1 MTMETNMKR
10 EWRDMIENYI
20 PDDCTTIDIVEDCG
34 VIALA
39 ISYVEGRHMN
49 DLQVFVGTNY
59 YEVFEKSGYL
69 ESFLSYVDD
78 YELEQYTD
86 EQVRLIKQAQEDV
99 FGKEKK

>member
-1 MTMETNMKR
+1 MLKNQ
-10 EWRDMIENYI
+10 WRKMIENYI

-49 DLQVFVGTNY
+49 DLRVFVGTDY
-59 YEVFEKSGYL
+59 YDVFEKSGYL

-78 YELEQYTD
+78 EYELEYYTD
-86 EQVRLIKQAQEDV
+86 EEIRLIREAQV
-99 FGKEKK
+99 KIFGEESK